1 MHGRADAGRDVGIEE
16 VDVEADVQV
25 RVGVDRRQ
33 RELHRVAHAHL
44 VDVAHV
50 EDLEAGLVDE
60 ALLAR
65 VDAADA
71 DLADPSS
78 G

>member
-1 MHGRADAGRDVGIEE
+1 MRVR
-16 VDVEADVQV
+16 VDVAE
-25 RVGVDRRQ
+25 RQ
-33 RELHRVAHAHL
+33 LHRVAHAHL

-50 EDLEAGLVDE
+50 EDLEAGLVHE

-71 DLADPSS
+71 DLADPLRR
-78 G
+78 